1 MEYEGGYVTEEKTP
15 HLKNVGCETCHGPGS
30 EHVKSFGQ
38 KATRQPQMGCLA
50 CHTPDKSTG
59 YAGHE
64 EEYMK
69 KIVHWREPAA
79 AGNVKD

>member
-1 MEYEGGYVTEEKTP
+1 M
-15 HLKNVGCETCHGPGS
+15 S
-30 EHVKSFGQ
+30 
-38 KATRQPQMGCLA
+38 CLT
-50 CHTPDKSTG
+50 CHTPEKSTG

-64 EEYMK
+64 EEYMQ